1 MTKVRLL
8 LLAAAS
14 VVFAACTPS
23 ATTTTSS
30 SSATAPLPTAGAL
43 GPVGYRPEFG
53 TMWTFD
59 APPLEYWK
67 KTYGFTPDQAWLD
80 NARLASIRTPNC
92 SSSFVS
98 SKGLV
103 LTNHHCVRD
112 CADQVS
118 PKDTNYIETGF
129 AAKSMTEEKKC
140 PGMHVDQLESI
151 ENVTARVNAA
161 VTSPMADVAAT
172 QRSAIIGQIQTE
184 CAQQT
189 KLTCQV
195 VSLYQGGIYSIY
207 RYRRFDD
214 VRLVF
219 APEEA
224 AAAFGGDP
232 DNFTYPRFD
241 LDAGMM
247 RVYVD
252 NKPFAAPNYFRFSK
266 SGAADGEPV
275 FVVGNPGS
283 TGRLL
288 TVAQMEF
295 LRDVGYPA
303 QLGGYQRGLD
313 AIHAVG
319 RTDPSAVRRYQ
330 NNVFGLENSRK
341 AVTGYRSG
349 LTDTAYMAAKRAFE
363 RDFRARIAADL
374 KMSAQYGGIYDAIA
388 SAQQEL
394 ATFDAQRRYRSYGL
408 GISGGGSRL
417 LNMSG
422 QLVRVAHEAASP
434 DGQRLAA
441 YRGNG
446 AAAIRASLL
455 NAVAIDTAYERLA
468 IAAQLK
474 AAKAELSPNDPF
486 LVAALGGKTPDQ
498 AAADLVSGTRVGD
511 AAFRKALIDGGDA
524 AVLASTDPVIVLARK
539 IDVMNREVQGHADR
553 LNAIIAANNEKLGR
567 ALFAVYGTSL
577 PPDATFT
584 LRISDGVAAGYPMNG
599 TIAPYKDTFYG
610 LFDRAASFDYKEPFS
625 ITKRWMDRRDRLDL
639 STPYNWVSTNDIIGG
654 NSGSPVIN
662 RNSEIVGV
670 AFDGN
675 IEGVANRFYVNP
687 KVMRTVSVHSSAILE
702 ALRKIYDASW
712 IADELQGK

>member
-1 MTKVRLL
+1 MTNFRLF
-8 LLAAAS
+8 LLAAATS
-14 VVFAACTPS
+14 SLAACAPA
-23 ATTTTSS
+23 ATTSTSS
-30 SSATAPLPTAGAL
+30 SSATAPVPVTL

-59 APPLEYWK
+59 APPLDYWK

-92 SSSFVS
+92 SASFVS

-151 ENVTARVNAA
+151 ENATARVNAA
-161 VTSPMADVAAT
+161 VTSPNADVAAK
-172 QRSAIIGQIQTE
+172 QRSAIIAQIQTE
-184 CAQQT
+184 CARQT
-189 KLTCQV
+189 HLTCQV

-219 APEEA
+219 APDETSA
-224 AAAFGGDP
+224 DFGGDP

-241 LDAGMM
+241 FDAGLM

-252 NKPFAAPNYFRFSK
+252 DKPFAAPNYFRFSK

-303 QLGGYQRGLD
+303 QLGGYQRALD
-313 AIHAVG
+313 TYHAVA

-349 LTDTAYMAAKRAFE
+349 LIDTSYMAAKRSFE
-363 RDFRARIAADL
+363 REFRARIAADP

-408 GISGGGSRL
+408 GIAAGGSRL
-417 LNMSG
+417 LNMGG
-422 QLVRVAHEAASP
+422 QIVRVVHEATLP
-434 DGQRLAA
+434 DSQRLAA
-441 YRGNG
+441 YRGN
-446 AAAIRASLL
+446 AAASIRASLL
-455 NAVAIDTAYERLA
+455 NPVSIDTAYERLA
-468 IAAQLK
+468 IAAQLR
-474 AAKAELSPNDPF
+474 AAKAELSPTDPF
-486 LVAALGGKTPDQ
+486 LVAALGGKTPEQ
-498 AAADLVSGTRVGD
+498 AAADLVGGTRLGD
-511 AAFRKALIDGGDA
+511 AAFRKTLIDGGDA
-524 AVLASTDPVIVLARK
+524 AVAASTDPMVVLARK
-539 IDVMNREVQGHADR
+539 IDVMNREVQSHADR
-553 LNAIIAANNEKLGR
+553 LNAVIAANTEKLGR

-584 LRISDGVAAGYPMNG
+584 LRISDGIAAGYPMNG

-610 LFDRAASFDYKEPFS
+610 LFDRSASFDNKEPFTIS
-625 ITKRWMDRRDRLDL
+625 KHWMDHRDRIDL
-639 STPYNWVSTNDIIGG
+639 STPFNWVSTNDIIGG

-662 RNSEIVGV
+662 RNSEIVGLV
-670 AFDGN
+670 FDGN
-675 IEGVANRFYVNP
+675 IEGVGNRFYVDP
-687 KVMRTVSVHSSAILE
+687 KVMRAVSVHSSAILE
-702 ALRKIYDASW
+702 VLRKIYDASW

>member
-1 MTKVRLL
+1 
-8 LLAAAS
+8 
-14 VVFAACTPS
+14 
-23 ATTTTSS
+23 
-30 SSATAPLPTAGAL
+30 
-43 GPVGYRPEFG
+43 
-53 TMWTFD
+53 
-59 APPLEYWK
+59 
-67 KTYGFTPDQAWLD
+67 
-80 NARLASIRTPNC
+80 
-92 SSSFVS
+92 
-98 SKGLV
+98 
-103 LTNHHCVRD
+103 
-112 CADQVS
+112 
-118 PKDTNYIETGF
+118 
-129 AAKSMTEEKKC
+129 
-140 PGMHVDQLESI
+140 
-151 ENVTARVNAA
+151 
-161 VTSPMADVAAT
+161 
-172 QRSAIIGQIQTE
+172 
-184 CAQQT
+184 
-189 KLTCQV
+189 
-195 VSLYQGGIYSIY
+195 
-207 RYRRFDD
+207 
-214 VRLVF
+214 
-219 APEEA
+219 
-224 AAAFGGDP
+224 
-232 DNFTYPRFD
+232 
-241 LDAGMM
+241 
-247 RVYVD
+247 
-252 NKPFAAPNYFRFSK
+252 
-266 SGAADGEPV
+266 
-275 FVVGNPGS
+275 
-283 TGRLL
+283 
-288 TVAQMEF
+288 MEF

-313 AIHAVG
+313 TYHAVG
-319 RTDPSAVRRYQ
+319 RSDPSAVRRYQ

-363 RDFRARIAADL
+363 RDFRARIAADP

-422 QLVRVAHEAASP
+422 QLVRVAHEAALP
-434 DGQRLAA
+434 DAQRLAA

-446 AAAIRASLL
+446 AAAVRASLL

-468 IAAQLK
+468 IAAQLR
-474 AAKAELSPNDPF
+474 AAKAELSQNDPF
-486 LVAALGGKTPDQ
+486 LVAALRGRTPDQ
-498 AAADLVSGTRVGD
+498 TAADLVSGTHIGD
-511 AAFRKALIDGGDA
+511 PAFRRTLTEGGEA
-524 AVLASTDPVIVLARK
+524 AVAASTDPMIVFARQ

-553 LNAIIAANNEKLGR
+553 LNAIIIANNEKLGR

-610 LFDRAASFDYKEPFS
+610 LFDRAAAFDYKEPFS